1 MRGAG
6 QKSRKKEDGMKTI
19 PWFGIALIAVCG
31 GADAQTIHK
40 CVGKDGKTSYSNAAC
55 PGSKEIAPAAD
66 AANSSARP
74 VASGAAAIPQMQ
86 AGKWKLRITSRGT
99 TKDNEMCG
107 DPIDGFSK
115 EVQAYAATT
124 KWGCTMTTTPTGP
137 RSVRLVYDC
146 PSDRSPEGR
155 PVSQGRSEMSVVS
168 ASPQAFRIEM
178 TSTVYP
184 GYVMEGTRIGECP

>member
-1 MRGAG
+1 MFR
-6 QKSRKKEDGMKTI
+6 S
-19 PWFGIALIAVCG
+19 ALTFWSLIV
-31 GADAQTIHK
+31 
-40 CVGKDGKTSYSNAAC
+40 VLL
-55 PGSKEIAPAAD
+55 APAAD

-74 VASGAAAIPQMQ
+74 AASGASAIPEMQ

-99 TKDNEMCG
+99 TNENEMCG

-124 KWGCTMTTTPTGP
+124 KWGCTMTTNPTGP
-137 RSVRLVYDC
+137 RSVKVVYDC

-155 PVSQGRSEMSVVS
+155 PVSKGRSEISLVS

-184 GYVMEGTRIGECP
+184 GYVMEGTRIGNCEQR